1 LIYKDLGRIAI
12 CQTFIGETDPRLGAG
27 DWSMTRDNHVAIVAD
42 DSALSGA
49 GLLHMME
56 TCLSFSKVLTCRNF
70 RELAGLFGQYRSRAT
85 LAVIN
90 YDLPGM
96 KRASGLRR
104 LCEAWPS
111 VRILV
116 TADVYDRDT
125 ILEVLSAGSH
135 GFIPKSSSAP
145 ELEQAL
151 RATAEGHVF
160 VSPLPVDQ
168 KLPQSAS
175 PHAPTSDARLTAR
188 QKEVLELVATGK
200 SNKQIAIALGISEG
214 TVKVHVNA
222 AFRAL
227 GVHNRVSATTT
238 LLARMDFAD
247 VGT

>member
-1 LIYKDLGRIAI
+1 MA
-12 CQTFIGETDPRLGAG
+12 
-27 DWSMTRDNHVAIVAD
+27 RDNHVAIVAD
-42 DSALSGA
+42 DNALCGA
-49 GLLHMME
+49 GLLHIME
-56 TCLSFSKVLTCRNF
+56 TCLTFSKVLSCRNF
-70 RELAGLFGQYRSRAT
+70 RELAGIFGQYRSRVT

-116 TADVYDRDT
+116 TADVCDRDT

-135 GFIPKSSSAP
+135 GFIPKSSSAQ
-145 ELEQAL
+145 ELEHAL
-151 RATAEGHVF
+151 MATSEGHVF

-168 KLPQSAS
+168 KTSGTAHPNGSAV
-175 PHAPTSDARLTAR
+175 DARLTAR
-188 QKEVLELVATGK
+188 QKEVLDLVAGGK
-200 SNKQIAIALGISEG
+200 SNKQIATVLGISEG

-227 GVHNRVSATTT
+227 GVHNRVSATTA
-238 LLARMDFAD
+238 LLARSEFAD
-247 VGT
+247 VVT